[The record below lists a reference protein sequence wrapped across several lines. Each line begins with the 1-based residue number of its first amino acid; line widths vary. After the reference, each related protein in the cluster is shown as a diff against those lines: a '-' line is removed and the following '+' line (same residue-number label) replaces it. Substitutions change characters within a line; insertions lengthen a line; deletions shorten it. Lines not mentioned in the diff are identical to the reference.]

1 MSQIQRQDNL
11 FSAEDWKTIYRS
23 FTQADFTSYDYD
35 SIRTSMLNY
44 IQTNYPEDFND
55 YIQSSEFIAIID
67 LLSYLGQSLAFR
79 TDLNSRENF
88 FDTAERRDSIIRLA
102 KLVNYTP
109 KRNVPARGL
118 LKVTKVRTNEPLV
131 DSEGTNLSNTSVS
144 WNDPNNTEWY
154 DQWLQICNS
163 AFNSTNQFGDP
174 VKSGTVNGVSS
185 EIYNIN
191 STSDQSVVKNIS
203 ASVDG
208 VTTSIDVVKSDIHS
222 DSYFYEKDP
231 DQSEPYNLIYKND
244 NQGFSSNNTGFF
256 AYFKEGELG
265 YEDVTFETP
274 APNRTVDISLSN
286 INDLDV
292 FVQKVSTS
300 GGVLE
305 KWKKVPSLFGQNT
318 IYNSL
323 ALTDTKI
330 FSVQSR
336 NNDQVTVNF
345 SDGNFGTAP
354 KGNFRIWHR
363 RSAGQGQVIRAN
375 RIQNKDVSITY
386 TNKEG
391 QQYVLTLSLTLNYN
405 VTNSQA
411 SETDASIK
419 QNAPKS
425 YYSQD
430 RMVNAEDYNIFPLT
444 QSTSIQKIKA
454 INKTHIG
461 HSRYL
466 DINDPTG
473 TVKSVNVYGED
484 GILYK
489 NPDFTLNS
497 EEITGTVVDYTSY
510 TYIIENILEPL
521 IQKNL
526 LSNYYYDTYK
536 KAVESD
542 HDANQFVM
550 QLASTEKNEW
560 VTYPSA
566 GASQNGYLVIAG
578 AVNKSISQATG
589 VHLSPK
595 DNNEKLGMIRPGTV
609 LEFVDDYTT
618 PTKSIF
624 TTVVSVRNNGAVTS
638 EDTAGAIQ
646 LDKQITNGY
655 KIRKILPNFRTSLTT
670 TEKENIRS
678 QMQAGVNF
686 GIGYHYR
693 DPSLKTEG
701 WYIIE
706 DDYINTTNDFSVQY
720 NAKFPPGYQALSSDT
735 SWLVYAKYIPASSSA
750 SSARYE
756 FTIRG
761 LDYVFE
767 SKDEV
772 RFFYVSDYK
781 NIDSQTGKAVKDTIE
796 ILDINKDVRLLTNPG
811 SEEKL
816 SNPITFSV
824 ADSFTEQDGYVDIK
838 KIKVSNIDNDNDGAP
853 DNPIAHDDLL
863 SDNHYVFF
871 ESYNDYDGYT
881 YYRLSNAV
889 TQVSTMAAAASV
901 NGIAFV
907 TADTTASNNFFFY
920 RGNGSGVI
928 ATLNKLENDVSS
940 TSYTKRKGYDTTNKS
955 TYKAYV
961 GRSFTSSNKLYF
973 HYKHSAPRSQR
984 IDPSVS
990 NIIELVI
997 LDKTHYTNVQNW
1009 FSSGSARSLFPA
1021 EPTSQEI
1028 KNSVNELEKYKS
1040 ISDQLIYTSA
1050 KFKLL
1055 FGPTA
1060 DEQNQAIFRVVKIP
1074 NTNYTDN
1081 EIKTEIV
1088 NAINRYFAIS
1098 NWDFGDT
1105 FYYSELAAFIHT
1117 QLSSK
1122 ISSVVIVP
1130 KDSEAKFGDLFQIKA
1145 GSNEL
1150 FFSTATVN
1158 QVEIVSGLT
1167 GVNLRS
1173 VTDNAVGGY

>member
-67 LLSYLGQSLAFR
+67 LLSYMGQSLAFR

-88 FDTAERRDSIIRLA
+88 FDTAERRDSIIKLA

-109 KRNVPARGL
+109 KRNTPARGL
-118 LKVTKVRTNEPLV
+118 LKVNKVRTTEPLV
-131 DSEGTNLSNTSVS
+131 DSEGTNLSNTNVT
-144 WNDPNNTEWY
+144 WNDANNTEWY
-154 DQWLQICNS
+154 DQWLQILNS

-174 VKSGTVNGVSS
+174 VKSGTVNTILS
-185 EIYNIN
+185 EMYNIN
-191 STSDQSVVKNIS
+191 STTTQPVIQNFSENI
-203 ASVDG
+203 DG
-208 VTTSIDVVKSDIHS
+208 INTSIDVVKSDIHP
-222 DSYFYEKDP
+222 DGYFYEKDP
-231 DQSEPYNLIYKND
+231 DQAEPYNLIYKND
-244 NQGFSSNNTGFF
+244 NQGFSSINNGFF
-256 AYFKEGELG
+256 AYFKEGEMNF
-265 YEDVTFETP
+265 EDYNFASPV
-274 APNRTVDISLSN
+274 PNRSIDLPLSN
-286 INDLDV
+286 INELDV
-292 FVQKVSTS
+292 YVQKVSNS
-300 GGVLE
+300 GVVLE

-323 ALTDTKI
+323 AISDTNI
-330 FSVQSR
+330 FTVQSQ
-336 NNDQVTVNF
+336 NNDKATINF
-345 SDGNFGTAP
+345 SDGNFGVAP
-354 KGNFRIWHR
+354 KGNFRVWFR
-363 RSAGQGQVIRAN
+363 RSSGQGQVLRKN
-375 RIQNKDVSITY
+375 RIQNKEINISY
-386 TNKEG
+386 KNNEG
-391 QQYVLTLSLTLNYN
+391 QEYILTLSLSLNYT
-405 VTNSQA
+405 VSNSQA
-411 SETDASIK
+411 TESDASIK

-430 RMVNAEDYNIFPLT
+430 RMINAEDYNIFPLT
-444 QSTSIQKIKA
+444 QSNSIQKIKS

-536 KAVESD
+536 KAVEAT

-550 QLASTEKNEW
+550 QSASTEKNEW

-566 GASQNGYLVIAG
+566 GQSQTGYFVIAG
-578 AVNKSISQATG
+578 AADKTFSQATG
-589 VHLSPK
+589 VHNNPLN
-595 DNNEKLGMIRPGTV
+595 NNEKLGMIRPGTV
-609 LEFVDDYTT
+609 LEFVDDYST

-624 TTVVSVRNNGAVTS
+624 TTVVSVRNNGVVTNS
-638 EDTAGAIQ
+638 DTAGSIQ

-655 KIRKILPNFRTSLTT
+655 KIRKILPNFRTALST
-670 TEKENIRS
+670 TEKETIRT

-686 GIGYHYR
+686 GIGYHYN
-693 DPSLKTEG
+693 DPSLKKEG
-701 WYIIE
+701 WYVIA
-706 DDYINTTNDFSVQY
+706 DDYLDTTNEFSVAY
-720 NAKFPPGYQALSSDT
+720 NSKFPPGYQALASDT
-735 SWLVYAKYIPASSSA
+735 SWLVYAKYVPAASTASSPK
-750 SSARYE
+750 YE

-781 NIDSQTGKAVKDTIE
+781 NIDSTTGKAVQDTIE
-796 ILDINKDVRLLTNPG
+796 LLNINKDVKLLTDPG
-811 SEEKL
+811 NAAKL
-816 SNPITFSV
+816 VNPITFSIS
-824 ADSFTEQDGYVDIK
+824 DSFTEQDGYVDIK
-838 KIKVSNIDNDNDGAP
+838 KIKVTNIDSDNSGSP
-853 DNPIAHDDLL
+853 DNPIAHDDLI

-871 ESYNDYDGYT
+871 ENYIDYDGYT
-881 YYRLSNAV
+881 YYKLSSDV
-889 TQVSTMAAAASV
+889 TQVTTKLAASSV
-901 NGIAFV
+901 NGLAFV
-907 TADTTASNNFFFY
+907 TADSTAANNFFFY
-920 RGNGSGVI
+920 RGNGSGVENTAI
-928 ATLNKLENDVSS
+928 KLVNDVNSS
-940 TSYTKRKGYDTTNKS
+940 SYTRRAGYNSTNKK
-955 TYKAYV
+955 TYKAFV
-961 GRSFTSSNKLYF
+961 GRAFSDAEKFYF

-1009 FSSGSARSLFPA
+1009 FSSGKARSLFPA

-1028 KNSVNELEKYKS
+1028 KNSVGELEKYRS
-1040 ISDQLIYTSA
+1040 ISDQLIYSSA

-1081 EIKTEIV
+1081 EIKTEIIQ
-1088 NAINRYFAIS
+1088 AINSYFSIS

-1117 QLSSK
+1117 RLSSK

-1130 KDSEAKFGDLFQIKA
+1130 KDAEAKFGDLFQIKA

-1173 VTDNAVGGY
+1173 VTSGAVGEY

>member
-11 FSAEDWKTIYRS
+11 FSAEDWKTVYRS
-23 FTQADFTSYDYD
+23 FTQADFKSYDYD

-109 KRNVPARGL
+109 KRNIPARGL
-118 LKVTKVRTNEPLV
+118 LKVNKVRTTEPLV
-131 DSEGTNLSNTSVS
+131 DSEGTNLANTNIT

-174 VKSGTVNGVSS
+174 VKSGTVNNIAS

-191 STSDQSVVKNIS
+191 STSTQPVVKNFS
-203 ASVDG
+203 ETVDG
-208 VTTSIDVVKSDIHS
+208 VSTNIEVVKSDIHT
-222 DSYFYEKDP
+222 DGYFFETDP
-231 DQSEPYNLIYKND
+231 DQSQAYNLIYKND
-244 NQGFSSNNTGFF
+244 NQGFSSTNTGFF
-256 AYFKEGELG
+256 AYFKEGELN
-265 YEDVTFETP
+265 YDDYNFTTP
-274 APNRTVDISLSN
+274 VPNRNVDINEGN
-286 INDLDV
+286 INDSDV

-300 GGVLE
+300 GAVLE

-323 ALTDTKI
+323 ALTDTNI
-330 FSVQSR
+330 FTVQSR
-336 NNDQVTVNF
+336 NNDEITVNF

-354 KGNFRIWHR
+354 KGNFRVWYR
-363 RSAGQGQVIRAN
+363 RSSGQGQVLRAN
-375 RIQNKDVSITY
+375 RIQNKEISINY
-386 TNKEG
+386 NNSQG
-391 QQYVLTLSLTLNYN
+391 QTYVLTLSLTLNYT
-405 VTNSQA
+405 VSNSQS
-411 SETDASIK
+411 SESDSSIK

-430 RMVNAEDYNIFPLT
+430 RMVNAEDYNLFPLT
-444 QSTSIQKIKA
+444 QSTAIQKIKA

-497 EEITGTVVDYTSY
+497 DEITGTVVDYTSY
-510 TYIIENILEPL
+510 TYIIENVLEPL
-521 IQKNL
+521 IKKNL

-536 KAVESD
+536 KAVETD
-542 HDANQFVM
+542 HDANQFIM
-550 QLASTEKNEW
+550 QLASDEKNEW

-566 GASQNGYLVIAG
+566 GTSQTGYFVIAG
-578 AVNKSISQATG
+578 AADKSISQATG
-589 VHLSPK
+589 VYNNPK
-595 DNNEKLGMIRPGTV
+595 SSNEKLGMIRPGTV
-609 LEFVDDYTT
+609 LEFVDDYST
-618 PTKSIF
+618 PTKFVF

-638 EDTAGAIQ
+638 DDTAGSIQ

-655 KIRKILPNFRTSLTT
+655 KLRKILPNFRTALTT
-670 TEKENIRS
+670 TEKENIRT

-686 GIGYHYR
+686 GLGYHYR
-693 DPSLKTEG
+693 DPSTTSEG
-701 WYIIE
+701 WYIIA
-706 DDYINTTNDFSVQY
+706 DDYINTTNDFSVKY
-720 NAKFPPGYQALSSDT
+720 NAKFPPGYQALASDT
-735 SWLVYAKYIPASSSA
+735 SWLVYAKYIAASSSA
-750 SSARYE
+750 SSPKYE

-781 NIDSQTGKAVKDTIE
+781 NIDTATGKAVKDTIE
-796 ILDINKDVRLLTNPG
+796 ILNINKDVKLLTDPG
-811 SEEKL
+811 NAAKL
-816 SNPITFSV
+816 TNPITFSV
-824 ADSFTEQDGYVDIK
+824 SNSFTEQDGYVDIK
-838 KIKVSNIDNDNDGAP
+838 KIKVSNIDNDDDGSP
-853 DNPIAHDDLL
+853 DNPIAHDDIL
-863 SDNHYVFF
+863 SDGHYVFF
-871 ESYNDYDGYT
+871 ESYQDYDGYT
-881 YYRLSNAV
+881 YYRLSTDV
-889 TQVSTMAAAASV
+889 TQVNSKSAAASV
-901 NGIAFV
+901 NGIAFIV
-907 TADTTASNNFFFY
+907 GSSTAADNFFFY
-920 RGNGSGVI
+920 RGNGSGVEG
-928 ATLNKLENDVSS
+928 TLIKLVNDVGS
-940 TSYTKRKGYDTTNKS
+940 TAYTKRKGYDTTNKK
-955 TYKAYV
+955 TYKGYV
-961 GRSFTSSNKLYF
+961 GRAFTTAEKFYF

-984 IDPSVS
+984 IDPSIS

-997 LDKTHYTNVQNW
+997 LDKTFYTNVQNW
-1009 FSSGSARSLFPA
+1009 FSSGKARSLFPA

-1028 KNSVNELEKYKS
+1028 KTSVGELEKYKS

-1060 DEQNQAIFRVVKIP
+1060 DEQNQAIFRVIKIP
-1074 NTNYTDN
+1074 GTSYTDN
-1081 EIKTEIV
+1081 EIKTEIINAV
-1088 NAINRYFAIS
+1088 NDYFAIS

-1105 FYYSELAAFIHT
+1105 FYYSELAAYIHT
-1117 QLSSK
+1117 RLSSK

-1130 KDSEAKFGDLFQIKA
+1130 KDAEAKFGDLFQIKA
-1145 GSNEL
+1145 ASNEL
-1150 FFSTATVN
+1150 FFNTATVN

-1173 VTDNAVGGY
+1173 ITSGTVGGY

>member
-67 LLSYLGQSLAFR
+67 LLSYMGQSLAFR

-88 FDTAERRDSIIRLA
+88 FDTAERRDSIIKLA

-109 KRNVPARGL
+109 KRNTPARGL
-118 LKVTKVRTNEPLV
+118 LKVNKVRTTEPLV
-131 DSEGTNLSNTSVS
+131 DSEGTNLSNTNVS
-144 WNDPNNTEWY
+144 WNDANNTEWY
-154 DQWLQICNS
+154 DQWLQILNS

-174 VKSGTVNGVSS
+174 VKSGTVNTILS
-185 EIYNIN
+185 EMYNIN
-191 STSDQSVVKNIS
+191 STTTQPVIQNFSESI
-203 ASVDG
+203 DG
-208 VTTSIDVVKSDIHS
+208 ITTSIDVVKSDIHA
-222 DSYFYEKDP
+222 DGYFFEKDP
-231 DQSEPYNLIYKND
+231 DQAEPYNLIYKND
-244 NQGFSSNNTGFF
+244 NQGFSSINNGFF
-256 AYFKEGELG
+256 VYFKEGEMNF
-265 YEDVTFETP
+265 EDYNFSSPV
-274 APNRTVDISLSN
+274 PNRTIDLPLSN
-286 INDLDV
+286 INELDV
-292 FVQKVSTS
+292 YVQKVSNT
-300 GGVLE
+300 GVVLE

-323 ALTDTKI
+323 AISDTNI
-330 FSVQSR
+330 FTVQSQ
-336 NNDQVTVNF
+336 NNDKATINF
-345 SDGNFGTAP
+345 SDGNFGVAP
-354 KGNFRIWHR
+354 KGNFRVWFR
-363 RSAGQGQVIRAN
+363 RSSGQGQVLRKN
-375 RIQNKDVSITY
+375 RIQNKEINISY
-386 TNKEG
+386 KNNEG
-391 QQYVLTLSLTLNYN
+391 QEYVLTLSLSLNYT
-405 VTNSQA
+405 VSNSQA
-411 SETDASIK
+411 TESDASIK

-430 RMVNAEDYNIFPLT
+430 RMINAEDYNIFPLT
-444 QSTSIQKIKA
+444 QSNSIQKIKS

-536 KAVESD
+536 KAVEST

-550 QLASTEKNEW
+550 QSASTEKNEW
-560 VTYPSA
+560 VTFPSA
-566 GASQNGYLVIAG
+566 GQSQTGYFVIAG
-578 AVNKSISQATG
+578 AADKTFSNATS
-589 VHLSPK
+589 VHNNPLNS
-595 DNNEKLGMIRPGTV
+595 NEKLAMIRPGTV
-609 LEFVDDYTT
+609 LEFVDDYST

-624 TTVVSVRNNGAVTS
+624 TTVVSVKNNGIVTS
-638 EDTAGAIQ
+638 SDTAGSIQ

-655 KIRKILPNFRTSLTT
+655 KIRKILPNFRTALST
-670 TEKENIRS
+670 TEKETIRT

-686 GIGYHYR
+686 GIGYHYN
-693 DPSLKTEG
+693 DPSLKKEG
-701 WYIIE
+701 WYVIA
-706 DDYINTTNDFSVQY
+706 DDYINTTNDFSVAY
-720 NAKFPPGYQALSSDT
+720 NNKFPPGYQALASDT
-735 SWLVYAKYIPASSSA
+735 SWLVYAKYVPAASTASSPK
-750 SSARYE
+750 YE

-781 NIDSQTGKAVKDTIE
+781 NIDSTTGKAVQDTIE
-796 ILDINKDVRLLTNPG
+796 LLNINKDVKLLTDPG
-811 SEEKL
+811 NAAKL
-816 SNPITFSV
+816 VNPITFSIS
-824 ADSFTEQDGYVDIK
+824 DSFTEQDGYVDIK
-838 KIKVSNIDNDNDGAP
+838 KIKVTNIDSDNSGSP
-853 DNPIAHDDLL
+853 DNPIAHDDLI
-863 SDNHYVFF
+863 SDAHYVFF
-871 ESYNDYDGYT
+871 ENYIDYDGYT
-881 YYRLSNAV
+881 YYKLSSDI
-889 TQVSTMAAAASV
+889 TQVSTKLAASSV
-901 NGIAFV
+901 TGLAFV
-907 TADTTASNNFFFY
+907 TADSTAANNFFIY
-920 RGNGSGVI
+920 RGNGSGVENTAI
-928 ATLNKLENDVSS
+928 KLVNDVNSS
-940 TSYTKRKGYDTTNKS
+940 SYTKRCGYDSTNKK

-961 GRSFTSSNKLYF
+961 GRAFSTAEKFYF

-1009 FSSGSARSLFPA
+1009 FSSGKARSLFPA

-1028 KNSVNELEKYKS
+1028 KNSVGELEKYRS
-1040 ISDQLIYTSA
+1040 ISDQLIYSSA

-1081 EIKTEIV
+1081 EIKTEII
-1088 NAINRYFAIS
+1088 NAINSYFAIT

-1117 QLSSK
+1117 RLSSK

-1130 KDSEAKFGDLFQIKA
+1130 KDAEAKFGDLFQIKA

-1150 FFSTATVN
+1150 FFSTATVS

-1173 VTDNAVGGY
+1173 VTSGAVGNY

>member
-67 LLSYLGQSLAFR
+67 LLSYMGQSLAFR

-109 KRNVPARGL
+109 KRNTPARGL
-118 LKVTKVRTNEPLV
+118 LKVNKVRTTEPLV
-131 DSEGTNLSNTSVS
+131 DAEGTNLSNTNVS
-144 WNDPNNTEWY
+144 WNDANNTEWY
-154 DQWLQICNS
+154 DQWLQILNS

-174 VKSGTVNGVSS
+174 IKSGTVNTILS

-191 STSDQSVVKNIS
+191 STTTQPVIKNFSETI
-203 ASVDG
+203 DG
-208 VTTSIDVVKSDIHS
+208 VGTSIDVVKSDIHT
-222 DSYFYEKDP
+222 DGYFFEKDP
-231 DQSEPYNLIYKND
+231 DQTEPYNLIYKND
-244 NQGFSSNNTGFF
+244 NQGFSSTNNGFF
-256 AYFKEGELG
+256 AYFKEGQMNF
-265 YEDVTFETP
+265 EDYNFASPV
-274 APNRTVDISLSN
+274 PNRSIDLPLSDIN
-286 INDLDV
+286 ELDV
-292 FVQKVSTS
+292 YVQKVSNT
-300 GGVLE
+300 GAVLE

-323 ALTDTKI
+323 AISDTNI
-330 FSVQSR
+330 FTVQSQ
-336 NNDQVTVNF
+336 NNDKATINF
-345 SDGNFGTAP
+345 SDGNFGVAP
-354 KGNFRIWHR
+354 KGNFRVWFR
-363 RSAGQGQVIRAN
+363 RSSGQGQVLRKN
-375 RIQNKDVSITY
+375 RIQNKEVNISY
-386 TNKEG
+386 KNNEG
-391 QQYVLTLSLTLNYN
+391 QEYVLTLSLSLNYT
-405 VTNSQA
+405 VSNSQA
-411 SETDASIK
+411 TESDISIK

-430 RMVNAEDYNIFPLT
+430 RMINAEDYNIFPLT
-444 QSTSIQKIKA
+444 QSNAIQKIKS

-510 TYIIENILEPL
+510 TYIINNVLEPL
-521 IQKNL
+521 INKNL

-536 KAVESD
+536 KAVETT

-550 QLASTEKNEW
+550 QSASTEKNEW

-566 GASQNGYLVIAG
+566 GTSQNGYFVIAG
-578 AVNKSISQATG
+578 AADKSFSQATG
-589 VHLSPK
+589 VHNNPLS
-595 DNNEKLGMIRPGTV
+595 NNEKLGMIRPGTV

-624 TTVVSVRNNGAVTS
+624 TTVVSVKNNGIVTS
-638 EDTAGAIQ
+638 SDTAGSIQ

-655 KIRKILPNFRTSLTT
+655 KIRKILPNFRTALSTV
-670 TEKENIRS
+670 EKETIRT

-693 DPSLKTEG
+693 DPGLKAEG
-701 WYIIE
+701 WYVIA
-706 DDYINTTNDFSVQY
+706 DDYIDTTNDFSVSY
-720 NAKFPPGYQALSSDT
+720 NSKFPPGYQALASDT
-735 SWLVYAKYIPASSSA
+735 SWLVYAKYIPAA
-750 SSARYE
+750 STATSPKYE

-767 SKDEV
+767 SKEEV

-781 NIDSQTGKAVKDTIE
+781 NIDSTTGKAVQDTIE
-796 ILDINKDVRLLTNPG
+796 LLNINKDVKLLTDPG
-811 SEEKL
+811 NEKKL
-816 SNPITFSV
+816 VNPITFSV
-824 ADSFTEQDGYVDIK
+824 SDSFTEQDGYVDIK
-838 KIKVSNIDNDNDGAP
+838 KIKVSNIDSDNSGAP
-853 DNPIAHDDLL
+853 DNPVAHDDLI
-863 SDNHYVFF
+863 SDSHYVFF
-871 ESYNDYDGYT
+871 ESYVDYDGYT
-881 YYRLSNAV
+881 YYKLSTTV
-889 TQVSTMAAAASV
+889 TQVNTLAQAAAV
-901 NGIAFV
+901 NGLAFV
-907 TADTTASNNFFFY
+907 MADATATNNFFLY
-920 RGNGSGVI
+920 RGNGSGNVG
-928 ATLNKLENDVSS
+928 TLTKLVNDVGS
-940 TSYTKRKGYDTTNKS
+940 TTYTKRCGYDTTNKK

-961 GRSFTSSNKLYF
+961 GRAFSTAEKFYF

-1009 FSSGSARSLFPA
+1009 FSSGKARSLFPA

-1028 KNSVNELEKYKS
+1028 KNSVGELEKYRS
-1040 ISDQLIYTSA
+1040 ISDQLIYSSA

-1060 DEQNQAIFRVVKIP
+1060 NEQNQAIFRVIKIP

-1081 EIKTEIV
+1081 EIKTEII
-1088 NAINRYFAIS
+1088 NAINSYFSIA

-1117 QLSSK
+1117 RLSSK

-1130 KDSEAKFGDLFQIKA
+1130 KDAEAKFGDLFQIKA

-1150 FFSTATVN
+1150 FFSTATVS

-1173 VTDNAVGGY
+1173 VTSGAVGNY